1 VSVHKGLLAGG
12 AVLLVAALAIGFA
25 LNRRAHT
32 QKPLPTGA
40 STVVDS
46 PAVFDG
52 AEATLTGHA
61 EARTT
66 VMVGAPIEGV
76 LETWFVEINQEV
88 YLDQLL
94 GRIRNLKLEASAQR
108 AQTELDKTQ
117 AHLTSL
123 GGDEIA
129 ARMEASRAAAD
140 QIRVRSEL
148 DRLEKDYR
156 RQKML
161 MQDGATPRLTF
172 EKSERDFLAAQKE
185 SETLEA
191 AAKQADERVAAV
203 AHDLEATKGVLAENA
218 EAVEQGKAAAAA
230 REIRSPADGVVIA
243 RKGQPGEPVDPS
255 MIDLMQV
262 ATDLTSVQV
271 VLTPEPR
278 VLARIHTGQTASVR
292 LPDLSSEEMPGTVT
306 DVRGTNVIVDFT
318 SPTAVTRLGL
328 TAQVRIKF

>member
-1 VSVHKGLLAGG
+1 VAGG
-12 AVLLVAALAIGFA
+12 AVLLVAALAVGFA
-25 LNRRAHT
+25 LKRRAHT
-32 QKPLPTGA
+32 QKPLPMA
-40 STVVDS
+40 APTVVDS
-46 PAVFDG
+46 PVVFDG

-94 GRIRNLKLEASAQR
+94 GRIRNLKLEAAEQR

-129 ARMEASRAAAD
+129 ARMEASRASAD
-140 QIRVRSEL
+140 QIRARSEL
-148 DRLEKDYR
+148 DRLEKEYR
-156 RQKML
+156 RQKLM

-172 EKSERDFLAAQKE
+172 EKSEKDFLAAQKE

-191 AAKQADERVAAV
+191 AAKQADERIAAI
-203 AHDLEATKGVLAENA
+203 ARDLETTKRTLAENT

-243 RKGQPGEPVDPS
+243 RKGQQGEPVDPS
-255 MIDLMQV
+255 M
-262 ATDLTSVQV
+262 TDLVQIATNLTSMQV
-271 VLTPEPR
+271 VLTPDPR
-278 VLARIHTGQTASVR
+278 VLARIHTSQTASVR
-292 LPDLSSEEMPGTVT
+292 LPDMSSDEMPGAVS
-306 DVRGTNVIVDFT
+306 DIRGPNVIVDFT
-318 SPTAVTRLGL
+318 SPTPITKLGL

>member
-1 VSVHKGLLAGG
+1 VAGG
-12 AVLLVAALAIGFA
+12 AVLLVAALAVGFA
-25 LNRRAHT
+25 LKRRTHT
-32 QKPLPTGA
+32 QKPLPMA
-40 STVVDS
+40 APTVVDS

-76 LETWFVEINQEV
+76 LEAWFVEINQEV

-94 GRIRNLKLEASAQR
+94 GRIRNLKLEAAEQR

-129 ARMEASRAAAD
+129 ARMEASRASAD
-140 QIRVRSEL
+140 QIRARSEL
-148 DRLEKDYR
+148 DRLEKEYR
-156 RQKML
+156 RQKLM

-172 EKSERDFLAAQKE
+172 EKSEKDFLAAQKE

-191 AAKQADERVAAV
+191 AAKQADERIAAI
-203 AHDLEATKGVLAENA
+203 ARDLETTKRTLAENT

-230 REIRSPADGVVIA
+230 REIRSPADGVVTA
-243 RKGQPGEPVDPS
+243 RKGQQGEPVDPS
-255 MIDLMQV
+255 M
-262 ATDLTSVQV
+262 TDLVQIATNLTSMQV

-278 VLARIHTGQTASVR
+278 VLARIHTSQTASVR
-292 LPDLSSEEMPGTVT
+292 LPDLSSDEMPGAVS
-306 DVRGTNVIVDFT
+306 DIRGPNVIVDFT
-318 SPTAVTRLGL
+318 SPTPIIKLGL
-328 TAQVRIKF
+328 MAQVRIKF